1 MGLLGPRVRDGA
13 TIGLT
18 LQFLFFFNYFIYIYI
33 YTNLSNFFKKI
44 ISLILLRV
52 MLYSQTFLQII
63 LVSNSYWFA
72 YGPNTHI
79 IFLLASNYLSHQ

>member
-18 LQFLFFFNYFIYIYI
+18 LQFLFFLNIYIYI
-33 YTNLSNFFKKI
+33 YILILAIFLKI